1 MAGRPKTIVNWEEIE
16 NYLKLGATLDDVARL
31 TNISRR
37 TLQRRC
43 ESDFNHNF
51 DTLIKNNMINVQ
63 MSVRQA
69 LLKKV
74 REGDT
79 TSIIYANK
87 TLGGLIEA
95 KDQVMIELKKQSLEI
110 EREKQA
116 IVINTNIVNDEMVQ
130 LLTSNTIDLEKLNKN
145 GS

>member
-43 ESDFNHNF
+43 EEDYKHNF

-95 KDQVMIELKKQSLEI
+95 KDKVMIELKRESLEI
-110 EREKQA
+110 ERDKQA
-116 IVINTNIVNDEMVQ
+116 IIINTNVINDDMIQ
-130 LLTSNTIDLEKLNKN
+130 LLSNSSIDLEKLNKN
-145 GS
+145 ES